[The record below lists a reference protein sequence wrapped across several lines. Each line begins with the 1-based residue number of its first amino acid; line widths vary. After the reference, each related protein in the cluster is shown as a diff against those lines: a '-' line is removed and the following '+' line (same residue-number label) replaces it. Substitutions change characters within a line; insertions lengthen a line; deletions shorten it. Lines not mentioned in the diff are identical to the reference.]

1 MSAPVTGTAQAP
13 APRRRLVLDQLTVLN
28 LDPLAFLEVAAEAGY
43 DGIGLHLEGLAVP
56 WSAQY
61 SLLDDGPLRRAFAAR
76 QRALGLA
83 LHGTEPFML
92 GPDASP
98 EAWRR
103 NLDVAAELGAA
114 VAGVLSFEPDP
125 ARAAQG
131 LATLNAEAMA
141 RGLALSLEPYFLS
154 QWPTMSAALAAARQ
168 AGGTAGVTLDAFHVI
183 RGGEHWTHLAG
194 LDPALVRT
202 VQVGDGPLAAPEDRG
217 FEAVADRMAP
227 GEGAFDLATLWPLLP
242 DGVPIGIE
250 VPSVERCAAMGALAW
265 ARLLRERTEALLAA

>member
-1 MSAPVTGTAQAP
+1 
-13 APRRRLVLDQLTVLN
+13 VLDQLTVLN

-76 QRALGLA
+76 QRALGLD
-83 LHGTEPFML
+83 LH
-92 GPDASP
+92 
-98 EAWRR
+98 
-103 NLDVAAELGAA
+103 VAE
-114 VAGVLSFEPDP
+114 P

-202 VQVGDGPLAAPEDRG
+202 VQVGDGPLAAPADRG

-227 GEGAFDLATLWPLLP
+227 GEGAFDLATLGPLLP